1 MDCKKIREIYNAT
14 CNADN
19 INPHAYYKFY
29 QVEALRTKKNHTCLE
44 SMKMLEKYCNK
55 KII

>member
-14 CNADN
+14 CNADS
-19 INPHAYYKFY
+19 INPHGYYTLY
-29 QVEALRTKKNHTCLE
+29 NVEALRTKKNHTCLE